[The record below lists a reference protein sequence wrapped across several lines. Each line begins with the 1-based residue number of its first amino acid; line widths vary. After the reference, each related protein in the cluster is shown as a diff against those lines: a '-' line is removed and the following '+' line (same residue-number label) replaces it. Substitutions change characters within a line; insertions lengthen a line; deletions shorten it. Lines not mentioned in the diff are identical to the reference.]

1 MTWNAMHLAR
11 MLKAAGGY
19 PQEGNDRNAWDAG
32 ARFDFENP
40 EYRS

>member
-1 MTWNAMHLAR
+1 MHLAA
-11 MLKAAGGY
+11 MLKAAGGFPAY
-19 PQEGNDRNAWDAG
+19 GNSRKEWDAG